1 MRTPLTLVA
10 CLLFLIVPIS
20 VFGQSSA
27 TRVPEFT
34 AGTFPRGIINQ
45 PIQPERLHLAFSL
58 GRARLSRTQQ
68 PGAQDPSWI
77 RRHPAVFG
85 ALVGAGGGA
94 VSAVPRW
101 NELYCTTGG
110 DEDCLFH
117 GGAGALVGAGLGA
130 GVGALIGYF
139 VGRN

>member
-1 MRTPLTLVA
+1 MRTPLIT
-10 CLLFLIVPIS
+10 PIC
-20 VFGQSSA
+20 VLGQNSA
-27 TRVPEFT
+27 TTVPEFT
-34 AGTFPRGIINQ
+34 AGTFPRGIIDQ
-45 PIQPERLHLAFSL
+45 PIQPEHLRMALSL
-58 GRARLSRTQQ
+58 GRAGLPRTQQ
-68 PGAQDPSWI
+68 PGVQDPSWI
-77 RRHPAVFG
+77 RRHPVVFG
-85 ALVGAGGGA
+85 TLVGAGGGA

-130 GVGALIGYF
+130 GVGALIGYL